1 MKCQEDLF
9 DPYLGKLH
17 FNILSSLRH
26 LPYLTLCFHIQSGN
40 GPINTKRM
48 EEMRA
53 VVDVLQSALSM
64 TGDGDNDDNKRQERL
79 ELVQEFAREL
89 LLLLNDEERRET
101 AAPLIEELRSVVQMV
116 AVEVL
121 EIRSSRAIR
130 RVLRLAEAK

>member
-1 MKCQEDLF
+1 
-9 DPYLGKLH
+9 
-17 FNILSSLRH
+17 
-26 LPYLTLCFHIQSGN
+26 
-40 GPINTKRM
+40 
-48 EEMRA
+48 MRA

>member
-1 MKCQEDLF
+1 
-9 DPYLGKLH
+9 
-17 FNILSSLRH
+17 
-26 LPYLTLCFHIQSGN
+26 
-40 GPINTKRM
+40 
-48 EEMRA
+48 MRA

-64 TGDGDNDDNKRQERL
+64 TGDGDNDGNKRQERL

-89 LLLLNDEERRET
+89 LLLFNDEERRET